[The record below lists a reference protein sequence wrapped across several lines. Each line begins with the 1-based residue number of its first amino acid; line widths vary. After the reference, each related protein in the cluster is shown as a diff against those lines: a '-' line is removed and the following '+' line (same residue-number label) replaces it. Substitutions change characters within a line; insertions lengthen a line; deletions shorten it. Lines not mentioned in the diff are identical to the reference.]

1 MKHFLFILGVIVAA
15 IIALRV
21 LYWAVSNVLV
31 IAAVVL
37 VVYFGARMLLGRRDK
52 ARNPRS

>member
-37 VVYFGARMLLGRRDK
+37 VVYFGVRMLLGRRDR